1 MPKLAP
7 EDPRN
12 LEALLVTFG
21 TLDLGIDP
29 DEITELLEQSDE
41 EIREAEWDLKG
52 QFPNGVL
59 KSAEMA
65 ILKMALALALGYCR
79 RLAKRDEF
87 NPDKGSR
94 AHRNAALL
102 LWFWAKVNLR
112 SAEPVASQL
121 VDIVTARNNYGYEG
135 QTIALSEAADFA
147 ELVKQMRADLGNEP
161 IAVYERKMAEIAV
174 ARAEQAVQA
183 RAERTRGRG

>member
-7 EDPRN
+7 EDPKN

-65 ILKMALALALGYCR
+65 VLKMALALALGYCR

-102 LWFWAKVNLR
+102 LWFWAKVNLP
-112 SAEPVASQL
+112 SAEPVAGQL

-135 QTIALSEAADFA
+135 QTIALSEAEDFA
-147 ELVKQMRADLGNEP
+147 ELVKQMRADLGDEP
-161 IAVYERKMAEIAV
+161 IHAYERKMAELAA
-174 ARAEQAVQA
+174 ARAKQAAQA
-183 RAERTRGRG
+183 RAAGKRPR

>member
-7 EDPRN
+7 EDPRDI
-12 LEALLVTFG
+12 EALLVKFG
-21 TLDLGIDP
+21 TLDIGIDP
-29 DEITELLEQSDE
+29 EEIHELLEQSDE

-79 RLAKRDEF
+79 RLARRDEF
-87 NPDKGSR
+87 DPAKGAR

-102 LWFWAKVNLR
+102 LWFWARASLP
-112 SAEPVASQL
+112 SAEPVAAQL
-121 VDIVTARNNYGYEG
+121 VDIVTARNSYGYEG
-135 QTIALSEAADFA
+135 QTIALSEAEDFA
-147 ELVKQMRADLGNEP
+147 GLVKEMRVDLGDEP
-161 IAVYERKMAEIAV
+161 IVIYDRKMAELAA
-174 ARAEQAVQA
+174 ARREPP
-183 RAERTRGRG
+183 GRR

>member
-29 DEITELLEQSDE
+29 DEITDLLEQSDE
-41 EIREAEWDLKG
+41 EIREAAWDLKG

-87 NPDKGSR
+87 NPDKGTR

-102 LWFWAKVNLR
+102 LWFWAKANLR
-112 SAEPVASQL
+112 SAEPVAGQL
-121 VDIVTARNNYGYEG
+121 VDIVTARNSYGSEG
-135 QTIALSEAADFA
+135 RTIALSEAEDFA
-147 ELVKQMRADLGNEP
+147 ELVKQMRADLGDEP

-174 ARAEQAVQA
+174 ARADETVQA
-183 RAERTRGRG
+183 RAKRPKSRG